1 MCGSSKKTRKKAKC
15 VEPQKIFSKCVEA
28 QFAVIFIT
36 IITIVLLWFHRFIY
50 TFFFGSVKK

>member
-28 QFAVIFIT
+28 QFAVVVKLVFT
-36 IITIVLLWFHRFIY
+36 FGQSSVLKIMN
-50 TFFFGSVKK
+50 

>member
-28 QFAVIFIT
+28 QFADKKKADCC
-36 IITIVLLWFHRFIY
+36 
-50 TFFFGSVKK
+50 TFSK